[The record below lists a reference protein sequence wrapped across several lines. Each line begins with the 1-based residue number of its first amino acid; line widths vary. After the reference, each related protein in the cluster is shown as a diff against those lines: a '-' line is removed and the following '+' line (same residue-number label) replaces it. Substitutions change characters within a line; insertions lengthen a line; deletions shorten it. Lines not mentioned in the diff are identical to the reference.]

1 MDKSY
6 SFEVLENL
14 TPFVI
19 LVFLR
24 VTQGK
29 KEDIKHYF
37 LKLFGLLFV
46 KGHKIESQENIKEI
60 WYWCSFL
67 GYTHLPLF
75 NKVNI
80 RNITDYRSSV
90 THINSPKL
98 PHKLTNML

>member
-46 KGHKIESQENIKEI
+46 KGHKIESQENIKKKFGI
-60 WYWCSFL
+60 GVVFL
-67 GYTHLPLF
+67 
-75 NKVNI
+75 
-80 RNITDYRSSV
+80 V
-90 THINSPKL
+90 THIYHYSTKSTFEISL
-98 PHKLTNML
+98 IIEVL